1 MNEQALFSASDTV
14 ETSVA
19 DVMPQAIER
28 SIATWL
34 KGYLADL
41 LDLSLGEIDE
51 DTTFDRYGLDSLATV
66 GMISDLG
73 SWLNYE
79 LDAATPN
86 DSPSILLLA
95 RELAADEKVRAAYVR
110 RFGREVS

>member
-1 MNEQALFSASDTV
+1 MNEQAQL
-14 ETSVA
+14 TSV
-19 DVMPQAIER
+19 VMPQAIER

-34 KGYLADL
+34 KSYLADL
-41 LDLSLGEIDE
+41 LDLSLDEIDE
-51 DTTFDRYGLDSLATV
+51 NTTFDRYGLDSLAAV

-79 LDAATPN
+79 LDAATPY

>member
-1 MNEQALFSASDTV
+1 MNEQAQL
-14 ETSVA
+14 TSV
-19 DVMPQAIER
+19 VMPQAIER

-34 KGYLADL
+34 KSYLADL
-41 LDLSLGEIDE
+41 LDLRLGEIDE
-51 DTTFDRYGLDSLATV
+51 NTTFDRYGLDSLATV

-73 SWLNYE
+73 SWLNHE

-86 DSPSILLLA
+86 DYPSILLLA